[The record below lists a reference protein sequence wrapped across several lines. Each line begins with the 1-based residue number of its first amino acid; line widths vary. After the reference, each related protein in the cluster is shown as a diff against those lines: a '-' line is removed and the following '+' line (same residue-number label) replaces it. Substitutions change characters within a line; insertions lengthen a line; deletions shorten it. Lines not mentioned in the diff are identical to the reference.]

1 MWFFPHSCGHSH
13 LCMSMVLPKCI
24 WLKPHVMVISTHV
37 AFLPKWFIH
46 GNNQT
51 YVEMLEFCLVGLGSP
66 VLKGQEQSDLDLEQ
80 LRLQTPWYHHSSFV
94 KPLPFRQLSLLK
106 RSSKLQ
112 CPLTRKH
119 HQHDILK
126 N

>member
-1 MWFFPHSCGHSH
+1 MWFFPHSCGHCH

-37 AFLPKWFIH
+37 AFLPQWFIH

-66 VLKGQEQSDLDLEQ
+66 V
-80 LRLQTPWYHHSSFV
+80 
-94 KPLPFRQLSLLK
+94 KPLRIYFPNLWLNIFQS
-106 RSSKLQ
+106 
-112 CPLTRKH
+112 
-119 HQHDILK
+119 
-126 N
+126 